1 MPLISDIKVDKN
13 KLFSNFKDIRNV
25 GNFKMLSCI
34 RLLFNKS
41 NIFKNVANY
50 MLIILFSL
58 SISSIIAFIF
68 YDKNKILELIEGK
81 KDKIHNNNNK
91 VIIQINQNPIINII
105 NNNIKIK
112 KKKKHKK
119 KFIKRKQKN
128 SNSITKLNKSKVT
141 SNIKKLKI
149 KKYNDYEL
157 NNLEY
162 QEALK
167 NDKRNFSQLYISLVK
182 TNHLLIFSF
191 FQFNDYNSKTIKIY
205 LFFFTFATNLIVSAM
220 FYSDSTMHKIYIDDG
235 LFDFTYQLPQMFYS
249 FIISTVL
256 ESLLNLLGL
265 YEQDIAEFKQFRKSQ
280 KDKEK
285 LLSKINIKII
295 LFFIIN
301 YILLFS
307 FWLYL
312 GCFCAVYKNTQIHL
326 LIDVSS
332 SFSISFITPFIVII
346 LPCIFRVQS
355 LKDKKGKRQML
366 FKFSN
371 FLLNF

>member
-1 MPLISDIKVDKN
+1 MIKEN
-13 KLFSNFKDIRNV
+13 
-25 GNFKMLSCI
+25 
-34 RLLFNKS
+34 
-41 NIFKNVANY
+41 
-50 MLIILFSL
+50 
-58 SISSIIAFIF
+58 
-68 YDKNKILELIEGK
+68 
-81 KDKIHNNNNK
+81 
-91 VIIQINQNPIINII
+91 
-105 NNNIKIK
+105 
-112 KKKKHKK
+112 
-119 KFIKRKQKN
+119 QKN
-128 SNSITKLNKSKVT
+128 SNSITKLNKTKVT
-141 SNIKKLKI
+141 SNNKKLKI

-167 NDKRNFSQLYISLVK
+167 NDKRNFSLLYISLVK
-182 TNHLLIFSF
+182 TKHLLIFSF

-235 LFDFTYQLPQMFYS
+235 LFDLTYQLPQMFYS
-249 FIISTVL
+249 LIISTIL
-256 ESLLNLLGL
+256 KSLLNLLGL

>member
-1 MPLISDIKVDKN
+1 MFKEKETLNNEKV
-13 KLFSNFKDIRNV
+13 
-25 GNFKMLSCI
+25 KM
-34 RLLFNKS
+34 
-41 NIFKNVANY
+41 
-50 MLIILFSL
+50 
-58 SISSIIAFIF
+58 
-68 YDKNKILELIEGK
+68 
-81 KDKIHNNNNK
+81 
-91 VIIQINQNPIINII
+91 
-105 NNNIKIK
+105 
-112 KKKKHKK
+112 
-119 KFIKRKQKN
+119 
-128 SNSITKLNKSKVT
+128 
-141 SNIKKLKI
+141 

-157 NNLEY
+157 NNLSY
-162 QEALK
+162 KDALK
-167 NDKRNFSQLYISLVK
+167 KDTRKFYQLYISFIK
-182 TNHLLIFSF
+182 TKHLLIFSF
-191 FQFNDYNSKTIKIY
+191 FHSKDYNSQIIKI
-205 LFFFTFATNLIVSAM
+205 LIFFFTFSTNLVVSAM

-235 LFDFTYQLPQMFYS
+235 LFDLTYQLPQMFYS
-249 FIISTVL
+249 LIISTIL
-256 ESLLNLLGL
+256 KSLLNLLGL

-371 FLLNF
+371 FLLNFWGC

>member
-1 MPLISDIKVDKN
+1 
-13 KLFSNFKDIRNV
+13 
-25 GNFKMLSCI
+25 
-34 RLLFNKS
+34 
-41 NIFKNVANY
+41 

-81 KDKIHNNNNK
+81 KDKILTNNNK

-112 KKKKHKK
+112 KKKKHKNK
-119 KFIKRKQKN
+119 LIKENQKN
-128 SNSITKLNKSKVT
+128 SNSITKLNKTKVT
-141 SNIKKLKI
+141 SNNKKLKI

-167 NDKRNFSQLYISLVK
+167 NDKRNFSLLYISLVK
-182 TNHLLIFSF
+182 TKHLLIFSF

-235 LFDFTYQLPQMFYS
+235 LFDLTYQLPQMFYS
-249 FIISTVL
+249 LIISTIL
-256 ESLLNLLGL
+256 KSLLNLLGL

-301 YILLFS
+301 YIILFS

-312 GCFCAVYKNTQIHL
+312 GCF
-326 LIDVSS
+326 
-332 SFSISFITPFIVII
+332 
-346 LPCIFRVQS
+346 
-355 LKDKKGKRQML
+355 
-366 FKFSN
+366 
-371 FLLNF
+371 